1 MTDRLETFIDDEFL
15 KKLEKLKIITRKSTR
30 SPQRGEHR
38 SWQSGEG
45 LELLDYR
52 KYHHGDDLRYVD
64 WSVYGRLDKLFVK
77 LFHAEKGQT
86 AHILL
91 DTSLSMGTG
100 NPSKD
105 ITAKK
110 IAAAISYI
118 CLSNLDKTGLT
129 AFNDKIVAAKA
140 PARGKKQYPE
150 VLKFF
155 LSLNPSDQTNLNDC
169 LAEYASICS
178 NPGIAVIISDLLDP
192 KGYEDG
198 LKALAYRDFDI
209 NLIQVLD
216 HEELFW
222 SKTGNLLLRE
232 TETGEKNVIFVDKNL
247 LTFYQKKFNA
257 FISNIKSYCDEMY
270 LFTAK
275 AQRTQ
280 RYNYFHK
287 KCSFILC
294 RPFCPPVFLDDQR
307 QRIRK
312 KISAYFA
319 SLR

>member
-1 MTDRLETFIDDEFL
+1 MTDRLKTFIDDEFL

-45 LELLDYR
+45 LEFLDYR

-86 AHILL
+86 AHLLL

-118 CLSNLDKTGLT
+118 CLSNLDKTGLM
-129 AFNDKIVAAKA
+129 AFADKIVAVKA

-155 LSLNPSDQTNLNDC
+155 LSLNPSDLTNLNDC
-169 LAEYASICS
+169 LAEYASICR
-178 NPGIAVIISDLLDP
+178 NPGIAVIISDFLDP

-198 LKALAYRDFDI
+198 LNALAYRDFDI
-209 NLIQVLD
+209 NLIQVMS

-222 SKTGNLLLRE
+222 SKTGNLMLRE
-232 TETGEKNVIFVDKNL
+232 VETGEKKVTFVDKHL
-247 LTFYQKKFNA
+247 LALYQNKVNA
-257 FISNIKSYCDEMY
+257 FISKIKRYCSHCGI
-270 LFTAK
+270 
-275 AQRTQ
+275 
-280 RYNYFHK
+280 NYF
-287 KCSFILC
+287 LC
-294 RPFCPPVFLDDQR
+294 DTGIPFEDLLTEYLSKGALFR
-307 QRIRK
+307 
-312 KISAYFA
+312 
-319 SLR
+319 